1 MTRNQLIQ
9 LIHVAK
15 RELRLDEETYR
26 TALRTA
32 TAGKAHST
40 GDMDVPALMKALE
53 HMKRAGFKVRPKAL
67 PARSRPLT
75 INRDASKVRAL
86 WLFLHHLGA
95 VRDPSEEAL
104 ATYVKRIAK
113 VDDLRW
119 ARGDRTDLLIET
131 LKKWAM
137 RYLPKAVQA
146 LKAELQAIA
155 RARPLTEDEMRHA
168 GAAHACLL
176 AGQGFDLHWWAW
188 EHLTEA
194 LGRPVQPEIKVLE
207 ARKP

>member
-26 TALRTA
+26 TALRAA
-32 TAGKAHST
+32 TAGKADST

-53 HMKRAGFKVRPKAL
+53 HMKRAGFKVRPKAQT
-67 PARSRPLT
+67 AQSRPLT

-95 VRDPSEEAL
+95 VRDPSEAAL

-137 RYLPKAVQA
+137 RYLPAAIKELRREVVALHLAKPFTPKQIELVQA
-146 LKAELQAIA
+146 SDRYLA
-155 RARPLTEDEMRHA
+155 RGE
-168 GAAHACLL
+168 
-176 AGQGFDLHWWAW
+176 GFDMHWWAW
-188 EHLTEA
+188 ECLTEA

>member
-32 TAGKAHST
+32 TAGKADST

-53 HMKRAGFKVRPKAL
+53 HMKRAGFKVRPKAQ
-67 PARSRPLT
+67 PAQSRPLT

-95 VRDPSEEAL
+95 VRDPSEAAL

-137 RYLPKAVQA
+137 RYLPAAIKDLRREVTASHLAKPFTPRQIELVQESDRY
-146 LKAELQAIA
+146 LRRGE
-155 RARPLTEDEMRHA
+155 
-168 GAAHACLL
+168 
-176 AGQGFDLHWWAW
+176 GFDMHWFAW
-188 EHLTEA
+188 EALTEA